1 MTETHA
7 VSPLSHLI
15 DRQLHAAEAL
25 EGLLMAEYSALL
37 GSDVAALT
45 DLVAQ
50 KRSMAESL
58 EHSSIA
64 LSEFTSGA
72 PEKAVMQAG
81 AVAIEKWQRLGA
93 IADRLRV
100 QNLAN
105 GALLN
110 ERQNRLRWVAER
122 ASGGAQPVYGPR
134 TSTAFA
140 SALSG
145 RSLARI

>member
-1 MTETHA
+1 MTETFHA
-7 VSPLSHLI
+7 SPLSNLI
-15 DRQLHAAEAL
+15 DRQLHAAGAL

-37 GSDVAALT
+37 SSDLAALT

-50 KRSMAESL
+50 KRSTAESL
-58 EHSSIA
+58 EHSSVA
-64 LSEFTSGA
+64 LSEFTGGA
-72 PEKAVMQAG
+72 PEKAVLQAG

-93 IADRLRV
+93 IANRLRR

-122 ASGGAQPVYGPR
+122 ASGGAQTLYGPG
-134 TSTAFA
+134 TSTGLA